1 VVGVGWVMIKRMS
14 GDWRGD
20 GVIDDEEVVGGQTA
34 TNNRNKLG
42 TETR

>member
-1 VVGVGWVMIKRMS
+1 MIKRLL
-14 GDWRGD
+14 GGWRGN

-34 TNNRNKLG
+34 TNNSNKLG